1 MADHNQTEQK
11 VVPWNDTVR
20 QNREVRVF
28 AGPSI
33 HGGHWVGVIDKAITV
48 INDELANKGDKVA
61 IRKVAKETDADAILD
76 TTPGTGLHG
85 QTFLDP
91 QGTGVTQKATIKVP
105 ATPRVSQRDP
115 RAREVGPD
123 VRLYILAHELI
134 HALGLS
140 NAAHSKDDVFTKSP
154 FLVTAG
160 VVVNGKGVTSD
171 MVQAYDASVLM
182 PPIRIGAETMANLQQ
197 AWPPP

>member
-1 MADHNQTEQK
+1 MPDPHQTEQK

-28 AGPSI
+28 VGPSI
-33 HGGHWVGVIDKAITV
+33 HGGHWVGIIDKAITA
-48 INDELANKGDKVA
+48 INDELSNKGVKVA
-61 IRKVAKETDADAILD
+61 IRKVAKEKDADATLD
-76 TTPGTGLHG
+76 ATPGTGLHG

-91 QGTGVTQKATIKVP
+91 QGTGVTQRATIKVP

-123 VRLYILAHELI
+123 VRLYILTHELI

-140 NAAHSKDDVFTKSP
+140 NAAHSKDDVFTRSP
-154 FLVTAG
+154 VLVQAG

-171 MVQAYDASVLM
+171 MVQALDPTVLI
-182 PPIRIGAETMANLQQ
+182 PPIRIGAETLANLLQ